1 MPNKRMNVRRDG
13 RMIFPGMLIGPLK
26 NEVQKYNFKGCYE
39 YQYLSWIQG
48 LANLLIL
55 ALSKITPMANKPRLS
70 FWQIWNMSVG
80 FLGIQFGFALQNA
93 NASRILLTFGADL
106 HHLSWFWLVAPI
118 SGMIIQPIVG
128 YFSDKTWN
136 QLGRRRPYFLTGAI
150 LTSMALILMPNAPHL
165 ATFIAPMFIG
175 GGLLMIM
182 DASINISME
191 PFRALVA
198 DKLPD
203 EQHTLGFSVQTVLI
217 GIGAVIGSWLPYI
230 LGNWFGIPKEAT
242 GSGLVPP
249 NVIFSFYFGAIILM
263 ATIIWTVV
271 RTREYPPEFYKDEED
286 VEGEKKGFHIPKKMW
301 KLLLV
306 QFFSWFALFSMWVYT
321 TPAIAQH
328 FFGTTDPNSPA
339 YQEAGNWVGILF
351 GIYNGVSAVV
361 ALLLPYVAK
370 YISRKMT
377 HLAALVIG
385 GISFLSFA
393 VIQDP
398 DYLIVPMIG
407 VGIAWASILAM
418 PYAMLANS
426 IPPRQMGMFMGLF
439 NMSITIPQIVNGIF
453 GGLIL
458 RYFFHDD
465 PLNSILMAGVL
476 MILGGFSVIFIRD
489 NVEEAV

>member
-1 MPNKRMNVRRDG
+1 
-13 RMIFPGMLIGPLK
+13 
-26 NEVQKYNFKGCYE
+26 
-39 YQYLSWIQG
+39 
-48 LANLLIL
+48 
-55 ALSKITPMANKPRLS
+55 MATKPRLS

-106 HHLSWFWLVAPI
+106 HHLSWFWLVAPVT
-118 SGMIIQPIVG
+118 GMIIQPIIG

-136 QLGRRRPYFLTGAI
+136 RLGRRRPYFLVGAI
-150 LTSMALILMPNAPHL
+150 LTSTALILMPNAPHF
-165 ATFIAPMFIG
+165 AVYIAPMFIG

-203 EQHTLGFSVQTVLI
+203 EQHTLGFSLQTVLI

-230 LGNWFGIPKEAT
+230 LGNWVGISNEPAAE
-242 GSGLVPP
+242 GLVPQ
-249 NVIFSFYFGAIILM
+249 NVIWSFYFGAVVLIS
-263 ATIIWTVV
+263 TIIWTIA
-271 RTREYPPEFYKDEED
+271 TTKEYPPEFYDDED
-286 VEGEKKGFHIPKKMW
+286 VAEEKAGFKIPKKMTQ
-301 KLLLV
+301 LLVV

-321 TPAIAQH
+321 TPAVAQH
-328 FFGTTDPNSPA
+328 FYGTTDPNSDA
-339 YQEAGNWVGILF
+339 YQKAGDWVGVLF
-351 GIYNGVSAVV
+351 GVYNGIAMFF
-361 ALLLPYVAK
+361 ALLLPIAAK

-377 HLAALVIG
+377 HLVALVIG
-385 GISFLSFA
+385 GLSFLSFA

-398 DYLIVPMIG
+398 DYLILPMIG
-407 VGIAWASILAM
+407 IGIAWASILAM

-426 IPPRQMGMFMGLF
+426 IPAKKMGMFMGLF

-458 RYFFHDD
+458 KYVFDDD
-465 PLNSILMAGVL
+465 PLKSILMAGVL
-476 MILGGFSVIFIRD
+476 MIFGGISVIFIKD
-489 NVEEAV
+489 NVQEALKK